1 MTTDRPVA
9 MITGACGG
17 IGQALVHAFAGAGYR
32 IIGTDLGP
40 LPSRLLLDH
49 FIAADLERLVE
60 DRLEADRFFAEARA
74 CLGATGLTVLV
85 NNAAVQIVKRIE
97 ELSTKDVVRTFTVN
111 AIAPFLLTRALL
123 PELER
128 ERGSVVNISSIHA
141 ALTKPGFTAYA
152 ASKAALSG
160 LTRALSVELG
170 NRVRVNAIEPAAIST
185 PMLVASFVG
194 NDGGLTELADIH
206 PVGRIGEPREVADL
220 AVFVASDQARFIN
233 GAIFGIDGGISHRL
247 HDPS

>member
-32 IIGTDLGP
+32 IIGTDLVP
-40 LPSRLLLDH
+40 LASRLSLDH
-49 FIAADLERLVE
+49 FIAADLGRLVE
-60 DRLEADRFFAEARA
+60 DRLEADRFLADVRA

-97 ELSTKDVVRTFTVN
+97 ELSTEDVVRTFTVN
-111 AIAPFLLTRALL
+111 AIVPFLLTRSLL

-128 ERGSVVNISSIHA
+128 ARGSVVNISSIHA
-141 ALTKPGFTAYA
+141 VLTKPGFTAYA

-170 NRVRVNAIEPAAIST
+170 NRVRVNAIEPAAIAT
-185 PMLVASFVG
+185 PMLIGGFAG
-194 NDGGLTELADIH
+194 NEGALRELGGVH